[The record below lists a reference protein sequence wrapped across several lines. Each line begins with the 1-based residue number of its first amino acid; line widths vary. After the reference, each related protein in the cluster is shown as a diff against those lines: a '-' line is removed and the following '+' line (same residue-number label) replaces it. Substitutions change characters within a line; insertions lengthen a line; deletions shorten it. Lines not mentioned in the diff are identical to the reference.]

1 MKMSDVFKDSK
12 QIGSF
17 DRFVCQTGYDDLA
30 TFNTEQQAQAAAHAI
45 RQHDELVAMNAELVE
60 ALEELSGI
68 VQGVIDES
76 EPLNIKDHVDS
87 FTLQPSINALLK
99 AKELAQ

>member
-1 MKMSDVFKDSK
+1 MKTIDDYT
-12 QIGSF
+12 IRDIRALIN
-17 DRFVCQTGYDDLA
+17 DRDA
-30 TFNTEQQAQAAAHAI
+30 
-45 RQHDELVAMNAELVE
+45 LVAMNAELVE

-87 FTLQPSINALLK
+87 LTLQPSINALLK
-99 AKELAQ
+99 AKELSHGKG